1 MVTLPASWPGD
12 NEEKQKIK
20 MTTPVAMRIR
30 TEPVFAKT
38 TNNYTI
44 AFWVPEILQVHALT
58 PRATIPGCRHD
69 FDPVPTA
76 SASAACHSVAS
87 RDHQQLC
94 IAGAGAKAHFRRCE
108 GCGCAQDDSVRGPV
122 RRLRH

>member
-1 MVTLPASWPGD
+1 
-12 NEEKQKIK
+12 

-44 AFWVPEILQVHALT
+44 AFWVPEILQVHALA

-69 FDPVPTA
+69 FGPAPAA
-76 SASAACHSVAS
+76 SASAACHSAAS
-87 RDHQQLC
+87 CDYQQLC
-94 IAGAGAKAHFRRCE
+94 NAGPGAKADF
-108 GCGCAQDDSVRGPV
+108 G
-122 RRLRH
+122 

>member
-1 MVTLPASWPGD
+1 MRCWRLMVTLPASWPGD

-44 AFWVPEILQVHALT
+44 AFWVPEILQVHAHA
-58 PRATIPGCRHD
+58 PRAPVSGCRHD
-69 FDPVPTA
+69 FDPVPDRQRI
-76 SASAACHSVAS
+76 SSVPQ
-87 RDHQQLC
+87 R
-94 IAGAGAKAHFRRCE
+94 
-108 GCGCAQDDSVRGPV
+108 SVP
-122 RRLRH
+122 